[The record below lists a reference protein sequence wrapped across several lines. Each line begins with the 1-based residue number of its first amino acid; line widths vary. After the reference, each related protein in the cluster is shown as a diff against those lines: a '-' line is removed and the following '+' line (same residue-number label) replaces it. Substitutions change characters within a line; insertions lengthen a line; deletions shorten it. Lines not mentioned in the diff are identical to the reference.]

1 MNILSE
7 AVTDQPVRQ
16 VVKDI
21 IKMVKTQVSGEYY
34 LPEEVSEN
42 YIPENKFPQLPF
54 GFDVILDF
62 TIEDDIE
69 YFTNADLLGD
79 DTIGVLIKINK
90 KDYPSIIYTLIS
102 DLNDLIAHELEHI
115 YQNYGYRDVSL
126 EKYPE
131 YSQTTGKEYY
141 KHPIEVPAQIKGFQR
156 QARVTGKPIE
166 ELIRNYFEKN
176 KKRYDL
182 SDEDVEDITSYLLSK
197 I

>member
-1 MNILSE
+1 MGLLSE

-21 IKMVKTQVSGEYY
+21 IKMVKTQVSREYY
-34 LPEEVSEN
+34 LPEETSED
-42 YIPENKFPQLPF
+42 YIPEYKFRQLPF
-54 GFDVILDF
+54 SFDVILDL
-62 TIEDDIE
+62 TVEDGIE
-69 YFTNADLLGD
+69 YYTNADLLGD

-90 KDYPSIIYTLIS
+90 MEYPSILYTLIS
-102 DLNDLIAHELEHI
+102 DLNDLIAHEIEHI

-131 YSQTTGKEYY
+131 YSQTTGKDYY

-166 ELIRNYFEKN
+166 ELMRNYFEKN
-176 KKRYDL
+176 KKRYEL
-182 SDEDVEDITSYLLSK
+182 SDEDVEDIISYLLAM

>member
-42 YIPENKFPQLPF
+42 YIPEYKFRQLPF

-69 YFTNADLLGD
+69 YFTSADLLGD
-79 DTIGVLIKINK
+79 DTIGVLIKINR

-131 YSQTTGKEYY
+131 YSQTTGKDYY

-182 SDEDVEDITSYLLSK
+182 NDEDVEDIISYLLSK

>member
-1 MNILSE
+1 MGLLSE

-21 IKMVKTQVSGEYY
+21 IKMVKTQVSREYY
-34 LPEEVSEN
+34 
-42 YIPENKFPQLPF
+42 
-54 GFDVILDF
+54 
-62 TIEDDIE
+62 
-69 YFTNADLLGD
+69 TNADLLGD

-90 KDYPSIIYTLIS
+90 MEYPSILYTLIS
-102 DLNDLIAHELEHI
+102 DLSDLIAHEIEHI

-166 ELIRNYFEKN
+166 ELMKNYFEKN

-182 SDEDVEDITSYLLSK
+182 SDEDVEDIISYLLAM